1 MSSINSPLKEILTA
15 LPNKTVLHFLPGS
28 LILQQGDECN
38 QMFYILKGSVR
49 TILLN
54 QQSDEVLVSLHNMD
68 EFICEASYAKY
79 GRSMLSLYA
88 IEETDLLPITSQE
101 FSDLLTRYPE
111 FSATVMANMA
121 QKLDFVVNG
130 LDRYTSSSISERV
143 RNTLLLFVRKYGVQ
157 TPDGLKIDH
166 RFTDAELGI
175 YVGAKRESVNRALKK
190 LRDEKI
196 LFKKGGFLYVLD
208 LDRLQNS
215 ID

>member
-1 MSSINSPLKEILTA
+1 MSSENSPLKEILTS

-88 IEETDLLPITSQE
+88 IEETDLLPIT
-101 FSDLLTRYPE
+101 RN
-111 FSATVMANMA
+111 SAR
-121 QKLDFVVNG
+121 QSWQIW
-130 LDRYTSSSISERV
+130 RRSW
-143 RNTLLLFVRKYGVQ
+143 
-157 TPDGLKIDH
+157 
-166 RFTDAELGI
+166 
-175 YVGAKRESVNRALKK
+175 
-190 LRDEKI
+190 I
-196 LFKKGGFLYVLD
+196 LW
-208 LDRLQNS
+208 
-215 ID
+215 